1 MLLTNRITGEKH
13 QLTEEEYSI
22 GRSET
27 CEIVIKEPTLSRKHA
42 RITRAGDDWFIE
54 DLFSTN
60 GVTLN
65 GEKITA
71 GEKVRLSPDDRIV
84 LGTTVSLLFE
94 REEEEEE
101 RTVGVQF
108 FRKEKETEAKERP
121 EPPEQ
126 HEPEVAVRPAW
137 NSENAAPVRP
147 LWAEEAAPVK
157 PAQQPNAAPAYTVRG
172 QNAAPVKPA
181 QQPNAAP
188 AYTVR
193 GQNAAP
199 VQPRQQPKAAPG
211 AAPLTFKEYVNKI
224 DPGAKKSV
232 TAAAI
237 VLYVCCGITLIAG
250 IVTAI
255 QNDTPLSFVGVLIDI
270 AAVLPLA
277 ILMHTLKSKGCA
289 IALVCVTA
297 VEFLATTAMRGQV
310 AGFLPLIGAISAL
323 VALVHANKNYKF
335 YLGK

>member
-42 RITRAGDDWFIE
+42 RITRAGDYWFIE

-147 LWAEEAAPVK
+147 LWAEEAAPVQ
-157 PAQQPNAAPAYTVRG
+157 PAQQP
-172 QNAAPVKPA
+172 K
-181 QQPNAAP
+181 AAP

-237 VLYVCCGITLIAG
+237 VLYICCGITLIYG

-255 QNDTPLSFVGVLIDI
+255 QAGTAAYLVGVLIDI

-297 VEFLATTAMRGQV
+297 VEFLAMTAWKGQV
-310 AGFLPLIGAISAL
+310 AGFLPLIGSISAL

>member
-157 PAQQPNAAPAYTVRG
+157 PAQQP
-172 QNAAPVKPA
+172 K
-181 QQPNAAP
+181 AAP

-237 VLYVCCGITLIAG
+237 VLYICCGITLIYG

-255 QNDTPLSFVGVLIDI
+255 QAGTAAGFLGVLIDI

-310 AGFLPLIGAISAL
+310 AGFLPLIGSISAL

>member
-157 PAQQPNAAPAYTVRG
+157 PAQQP
-172 QNAAPVKPA
+172 K
-181 QQPNAAP
+181 AAP

-224 DPGAKKSV
+224 DPGTKKSV

-237 VLYVCCGITLIAG
+237 VLYICCGITLIFD
-250 IVTAI
+250 IVASIKGGPAI
-255 QNDTPLSFVGVLIDI
+255 NLFFFIFNLV
-270 AAVLPLA
+270 AVLPLA
-277 ILMHTLKSKGCA
+277 ILTHTLKSKGCA

-297 VEFLATTAMRGQV
+297 VGFLATTAYQGQV